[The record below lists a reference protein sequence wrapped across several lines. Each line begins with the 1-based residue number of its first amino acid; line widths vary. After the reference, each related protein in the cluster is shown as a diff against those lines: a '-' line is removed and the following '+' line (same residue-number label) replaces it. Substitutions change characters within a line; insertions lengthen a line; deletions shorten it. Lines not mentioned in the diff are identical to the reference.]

1 MKQNDFFQKNPQNM
15 PTSLRYFR
23 PKWFHLRKVK
33 FKRDILK
40 KKLIFFSKFFLN
52 FFLKIASFFVAKKK
66 KNVEKN
72 IFFFLTKTFCEI
84 GLSILNGL
92 KINMFCKNDF
102 KLKDY
107 TLFEH

>member
-1 MKQNDFFQKNPQNM
+1 MKQNDFFQNNAQNM
-15 PTSLRYFR
+15 PVSLCCTL

-33 FKRDILK
+33 FKRDIWG

-66 KNVEKN
+66 KMLKK

>member
-15 PTSLRYFR
+15 PVSLCCTL

-40 KKLIFFSKFFLN
+40 KKLNFFSKFFLN

-66 KNVEKN
+66 NVEKN
-72 IFFFLTKTFCEI
+72 IFFF
-84 GLSILNGL
+84 
-92 KINMFCKNDF
+92 
-102 KLKDY
+102 
-107 TLFEH
+107 